1 MAKYTLPPRQK
12 MINLLYVVL
21 IAMLA
26 INISS
31 DVLEG
36 YGRMNNDY
44 LPQIKKLEEYNRTL
58 LERIN
63 SRNDKAALSAQ
74 NIDAAAGKLMDTL
87 EELKEDIARKAD
99 KEKYEAGKLKAKDD
113 LNAVPEVFLSVT
125 GGKGKAL
132 RLSLDTFKEDAL
144 SLIKNDAH
152 RQLVGTYLNTE
163 SPGTGIS
170 WEKETFSYLPAIGGV
185 TFINKMQEE
194 VLMCVNEVYLSLL
207 YEEAEDGKGGA
218 FVFINEDQMI
228 VNKDGTVTCL

>member
-1 MAKYTLPPRQK
+1 
-12 MINLLYVVL
+12 
-21 IAMLA
+21 
-26 INISS
+26 
-31 DVLEG
+31 
-36 YGRMNNDY
+36 
-44 LPQIKKLEEYNRTL
+44 
-58 LERIN
+58 
-63 SRNDKAALSAQ
+63 
-74 NIDAAAGKLMDTL
+74 MDTL

-125 GGKGKAL
+125 GGKGKTL

-194 VLMCVNEVYLSLL
+194 VLLCVNEVYRSLL

-228 VNKDGTVTCL
+228 VVTTTWCSFIRLCRSPPKRRRRGVRSAWAEWSKKAPLSACPTV

>member
-125 GGKGKAL
+125 GGERENTQAL
-132 RLSLDTFKEDAL
+132 
-144 SLIKNDAH
+144 
-152 RQLVGTYLNTE
+152 
-163 SPGTGIS
+163 TGYIQRRR
-170 WEKETFSYLPAIGGV
+170 
-185 TFINKMQEE
+185 FIADQE
-194 VLMCVNEVYLSLL
+194 
-207 YEEAEDGKGGA
+207 
-218 FVFINEDQMI
+218 
-228 VNKDGTVTCL
+228 

>member
-1 MAKYTLPPRQK
+1 

-74 NIDAAAGKLMDTL
+74 NIDAAAEFNVIVV
-87 EELKEDIARKAD
+87 EECTPVLYKAD
-99 KEKYEAGKLKAKDD
+99 GTAYADWNNVITA
-113 LNAVPEVFLSVT
+113 
-125 GGKGKAL
+125 
-132 RLSLDTFKEDAL
+132 DT
-144 SLIKNDAH
+144 
-152 RQLVGTYLNTE
+152 
-163 SPGTGIS
+163 
-170 WEKETFSYLPAIGGV
+170 
-185 TFINKMQEE
+185 
-194 VLMCVNEVYLSLL
+194 
-207 YEEAEDGKGGA
+207 AE
-218 FVFINEDQMI
+218 
-228 VNKDGTVTCL
+228 